1 MENNSREVTYVSC
14 CYHCTS
20 VAKNMLNNGKRAA
33 NNKNYVEKKSVN
45 KKGEVIP
52 CLPQASMLKLI
63 SMALLIL
70 GIKL

>member
-1 MENNSREVTYVSC
+1 
-14 CYHCTS
+14 
-20 VAKNMLNNGKRAA
+20 MLDNGKRAA

-52 CLPQASMLKLI
+52 CHPQASMLKLI
-63 SMALLIL
+63 SVVLLIL